1 MTDKAEAQPVT
12 IAWRNPFKAP
22 TVQLGENL
30 ITDASRVT
38 VDCQTGGAPKI
49 FLEFEGKPV
58 EDLQF
63 DGVVHIV
70 REVAADP
77 LKVVDDFLAEL
88 DGSELQRAVLES
100 LELGDGEQTFGD
112 AALKVL
118 RGWAR
123 GD

>member
-1 MTDKAEAQPVT
+1 MTTPEAQPVL

-38 VDCQTGGAPKI
+38 VDCQAGGPPKI

-58 EDLQF
+58 EDLQL
-63 DGVVHIV
+63 DGVVHVV

-77 LKVVDDFLAEL
+77 LKIVDEFLSNI
-88 DGSELQRAVLES
+88 DPPELQRAVLES
-100 LELGDGEQTFGD
+100 MELGGPETFGE
-112 AALKVL
+112 AALAVL
-118 RGWAR
+118 RKWAR

>member
-1 MTDKAEAQPVT
+1 MTDKPETQPVA
-12 IAWRNPFKAP
+12 IAWRNPYKAP

-38 VDCQTGGAPKI
+38 VDCQPGGPPKV
-49 FLEFEGKPV
+49 FLEFGDRAV

-63 DGVVHIV
+63 DGVVHVV

-77 LKVVDDFLAEL
+77 LLVVDAFLENI
-88 DGSELQRAVLES
+88 DPSELQRAVLES
-100 LELGDGEQTFGD
+100 MELGGPETFGE
-112 AALKVL
+112 AALQVL
-118 RGWAR
+118 RKWAR